1 MKYKISEEF
10 TDAPGGRF
18 RHLGKHSGEE
28 FRDDILINILNDL
41 KDGEK
46 LILDLDGVYG
56 YPPSFLEEVFG
67 GLVRKYN
74 YNFEKIKMKIE
85 FISLEQPERI
95 NEINDNIIRAEKER
109 EKIQHEKS

>member
-18 RHLGKHSGEE
+18 RRLGKHSGEE

-46 LILDLDGVYG
+46 LILDLWLSAIFFRRGFWRF
-56 YPPSFLEEVFG
+56 S
-67 GLVRKYN
+67 
-74 YNFEKIKMKIE
+74 
-85 FISLEQPERI
+85 
-95 NEINDNIIRAEKER
+95 
-109 EKIQHEKS
+109 